1 LSPVIFTADSF
12 HDTGGFMGL
21 DLVELVIRIEETFA
35 IQIPDRVAS
44 ELTTPRKVTDFI
56 LTQVEESQA
65 PLPCLSQKAFYLLR
79 SGFIRH
85 TTLPRQQFWVDT
97 TLREIVPDESRD
109 NVWKE
114 IGSAVGAKK
123 WPAMSRPK
131 WLGFI
136 PPRVQNVRELVE
148 YLVTNEPLV
157 VKGEE
162 VAWSREQVWEVL
174 KRVIVDEVAVTEND
188 FTEDS
193 QFVED
198 MHLD

>member
-1 LSPVIFTADSF
+1 MRTE
-12 HDTGGFMGL
+12 TYMGL
-21 DLVELVIRIEETFA
+21 DIVELVIRIEETFS
-35 IQIPDRVAS
+35 IQIPDPVAS

-56 LTQVEESQA
+56 LTQVEETPV

-79 SGFIRH
+79 RGFVQH
-85 TTLPRQQFWVDT
+85 LAFTRQQFRPDT
-97 TLREIVPDESRD
+97 TLREIIPDENRD
-109 NVWKE
+109 DIWKE
-114 IGSAVGAKK
+114 IGSVIEIKK

-136 PPRVQNVRELVE
+136 SPRAVHNVRELVE

-162 VAWSREQVWEVL
+162 AVWTRSQVWEVL
-174 KRVIVDEVAVTEND
+174 KRIIVDEVGITETD

>member
-1 LSPVIFTADSF
+1 
-12 HDTGGFMGL
+12 MGL
-21 DLVELVIRIEETFA
+21 DSVELVMRIEETFA
-35 IQIPDRVAS
+35 IQIPDRVAP

-56 LTQVEESQA
+56 LTQVKRSQV

-79 SGFIRH
+79 RCFVRH
-85 TTLPRQQFWVDT
+85 LAISRHHIGTDT
-97 TLREIVPDESRD
+97 PLRELIPEANRHD
-109 NVWKE
+109 VWRH
-114 IGSAVGAKK
+114 IGSAVGVKK

-136 PPRVQNVRELVE
+136 PPTVQNVRELVE

-157 VKGEE
+157 IKGQEE
-162 VAWSREQVWEVL
+162 AWSRGQVWEVL
-174 KRVIVDEVAVTEND
+174 RRVIVDEVAVTERD

-193 QFVED
+193 RFIED